1 MDHKL
6 SRTEEQNERSANIDA
21 LSTIDMI
28 RLINDEDK
36 KIALAVE
43 KETEHIAAAVDV
55 IASQL
60 KRGGRLLYCGCGTS
74 GRLGADIQCHA

>member
-6 SRTEEQNERSANIDA
+6 SRTEEPNERSANIDA

-43 KETEHIAAAVDV
+43 KETERIAAAVDV
-55 IASQL
+55 AVL
-60 KRGGRLLYCGCGTS
+60 RKPFGLFLLYS
-74 GRLGADIQCHA
+74 GASMLWSTRKKE